1 MSSCQTVDHGP
12 NPTPQPGAGAH
23 GTGLSERDLRDA
35 AAMMDR
41 PVPAVK
47 HEFPPEQGEQVK
59 GAETAPERPN

>member
-1 MSSCQTVDHGP
+1 MSI
-12 NPTPQPGAGAH
+12 
-23 GTGLSERDLRDA
+23 TGHKTRSIWDRYRIVSERDLRDA